1 MSGRKL
7 KTQGHRRRNEKMT
20 TARDE
25 DTQTNFG
32 MISYD
37 FEEQD
42 EHLMVTTADGT
53 QRLPYSSV
61 AHQ

>member
-1 MSGRKL
+1 
-7 KTQGHRRRNEKMT
+7 MT